1 MYKIWHMQKNSGNM
15 PKRKDNSLKE
25 KKNNWRVAVV
35 ILLAGILILFAV
47 LFLIPEKEH
56 NENNSQSSIMEST
69 IQNDS
74 IREDIRIKDSVIKA
88 MVYMESSVAG
98 GNGSIYEI
106 TEDEVIIVTTYHLL
120 QDNETIGVRFYDNMY
135 AEGSVIGV
143 NEKHDVGFVKI
154 PLNEIPGDT
163 VQRIKAIQRND
174 SMYDSLSQGSPMA
187 YHFLSYD
194 GIFVCQETREGSIG
208 AMNWYVEDFDDE
220 LIYNYCKIQP
230 GMSGCAA
237 VAEDGSYIGMVIG
250 GYENESAAL
259 SIRVIDK
266 VYQELEE
273 FTKS

>member
-1 MYKIWHMQKNSGNM
+1 MSG
-15 PKRKDNSLKE
+15 KRKIIVAAFVLIVAGVF
-25 KKNNWRVAVV
+25 VAV
-35 ILLAGILILFAV
+35 LAGGKWKSPTSREEEYSINT
-47 LFLIPEKEH
+47 EEY
-56 NENNSQSSIMEST
+56 ETTTNSEEYETIEMDTDTVTDTSIDN
-69 IQNDS
+69 IDP
-74 IREDIRIKDSVIKA
+74 DSVIKA

-106 TEDEVIIVTTYHLL
+106 TEDEVIILTTYHLL

-135 AEGSVIGV
+135 AEASVIGV

-163 VQRIKAIQRND
+163 VKRIKAIQRND

-194 GIFVCQETREGSIG
+194 GIFVCQETFEGSIG

-250 GYENESAAL
+250 GYENESTAL

>member
-1 MYKIWHMQKNSGNM
+1 M
-15 PKRKDNSLKE
+15 
-25 KKNNWRVAVV
+25 AV
-35 ILLAGILILFAV
+35 LAGGKWKSPTSREEEISINT
-47 LFLIPEKEH
+47 E
-56 NENNSQSSIMEST
+56 ENI
-69 IQNDS
+69 DP
-74 IREDIRIKDSVIKA
+74 DSVIRA
-88 MVYMESSVAG
+88 MVYMENNGAG

-120 QDNETIGVRFYDNMY
+120 QNGETISIRFHDNMY

-174 SMYDSLSQGSPMA
+174 SMYDTLSQGSPMA

-250 GYENESAAL
+250 GYENESAVL

-266 VYQELEE
+266 VYQELKE